1 MKSEIS
7 VFQENLLRSFGFPIW
22 KLASNCISGM
32 IFSKKK
38 KKKKTW
44 CIINLYSIITAIIID
59 DDDDD
64 DDDEELFL

>member
-38 KKKKTW
+38 NKKTW